1 MKLLTAL
8 KASVADNEPLLSRE
22 AAGFQL
28 GIAGNLEETGR
39 LAANTTLEQ
48 YQEWCKNGGFRAD
61 TGFKYQHFTIAVGG
75 GNTVKALYRA
85 WLEQHAYDINWIEHV
100 RFFFVQESTGEKNW
114 ENASDSLN
122 STFLRP
128 LAAKLVDRYGIKKIN
143 DLLALPYPI
152 MAEDAAEQIIA
163 AMVYRFD
170 LNATAG
176 YLRAGKAQQ
185 AGRSAQQERRRYE
198 TLLREHLGESMAC
211 HLLVTGIGRNGG
223 LGAFTPYSPALAD
236 KQPGVAV
243 LKENDAIRLTLNRG
257 AITNAGCIVAMLA
270 GSRKLMALGRFEMQE
285 SADFEQTVM
294 ETPVRML
301 RESPEIAAKV
311 YLFADDNALHFD
323 EGELHFRE
331 DGQDRTTKA
340 EVRYGT
346 EENGVHIYLLHGFM
360 GLYSYINFLIRLP
373 GAWTVSALH
382 RGSHAKKL
390 PASDI
395 FPYYARALRKGI
407 LQNWKKRRPTA
418 VGHHSIA
425 GVICDHLLVSLVDSE
440 DGPLP
445 EFEQLK
451 REDQKLVQA
460 LRSGGIVA
468 MATWAPSDIVHINH
482 TSRSLIGN
490 WRRGEDLDYSGPRQ
504 IYQQDAQGPLQLI
517 DPHLVLDNQPKRLL
531 RFTLLPTVKQTVHA
545 LNRGVRYL
553 MSRHDLQQSLS
564 TREIPYGLRVV
575 GSRLLRKVS
584 FYGLLKEVSAALH
597 EPLQYQA
604 LHLRA
609 LDILVKYDIPYL
621 AIIHQD
627 DFMVSANRHREEHA
641 YLLQQRM
648 AKEGVKRAADLRTPV
663 GFLELTRAEQQLPVD
678 PLNPHLMLM
687 STSQEGDA
695 LSRQVTAAITEFVNT
710 NVAAASAAGDIER
723 VASVQS
729 WLAARKSSRR
739 TKRRA

>member
-1 MKLLTAL
+1 MKLFNAL
-8 KASVADNEPLLSRE
+8 RGAAADNEPLLSQE

-28 GIAGNLEETGR
+28 GIAGNLEEMGR
-39 LAANTTLEQ
+39 LAANTTLEK
-48 YQEWCKNGGFRAD
+48 YQEWCKNGSFSAD
-61 TGFKYQHFTIAVGG
+61 TGFKYQYFTIAVGG

-85 WLEQHAYDINWIEHV
+85 WLEHLADHINWIEHV
-100 RFFFVQESTGEKNW
+100 RFFFVQESTGESNW
-114 ENASDSLN
+114 ENASDSLSN
-122 STFLRP
+122 TFLRP
-128 LAAKLVDRYGIKKIN
+128 LATKLVERYGIKRVN
-143 DLLALPYPI
+143 EMLALPYPI
-152 MAEDAAEQIIA
+152 MAEDAAEQITA

-170 LNATAG
+170 LDATAS
-176 YLRAGKAQQ
+176 YLRAGKAPQ

-198 TLLREHLGESMAC
+198 ALLREHLGESMAC

-243 LKENDAIRLTLNRG
+243 LKENGAIRVTLNRG
-257 AITNAGCIVAMLA
+257 AIVNAGCIVAMLA

-301 RESPEIAAKV
+301 RESPAICEKV
-311 YLFADDNALHFD
+311 YVFADDNALHFD
-323 EGELHFRE
+323 EGELQYRE
-331 DGQDRTTKA
+331 DGQDISTKA

-346 EENGVHIYLLHGFM
+346 EEDGVHVYLLHGFM

-390 PASDI
+390 PAADI
-395 FPYYARALRKGI
+395 FPHYAKALRKGI
-407 LQNWKKRRPTA
+407 LQNWNKRHPTA

-425 GVICDHLLVSLVDSE
+425 GVICDHLLVSLVGSE
-440 DGPLP
+440 EGPLP

-451 REDQKLVQA
+451 REDQKLIQA

-468 MATWAPSDIVHINH
+468 MATWAPSDIVHINK
-482 TSRSLIGN
+482 TSRSLIGH
-490 WRRGEDLDYSGPRQ
+490 WRRGEDLDYGGPQ
-504 IYQQDAQGPLQLI
+504 QVYQKDEHGQLHLV
-517 DPHLVLDNQPKRLL
+517 DPNLVLDNQPKRLL
-531 RFTLLPTVKQTVHA
+531 KFTLLPTVKQTVNA
-545 LNRGVRYL
+545 LNRGIRYL
-553 MSRHDLQQSLS
+553 MDRHDLQQSLS
-564 TREIPYGLRVV
+564 RREIPYGLRVI
-575 GSRLLRKVS
+575 GGRLLRKVS

-597 EPLQYQA
+597 EPLQYQQ

-609 LDILVKYDIPYL
+609 LDIIVKYDIPYL
-621 AIIHQD
+621 AIIHRD
-627 DFMVSANRHREEHA
+627 DFMVSAQRHREEHD
-641 YLLQQRM
+641 YLMQQRM
-648 AKEGVKRAADLRTPV
+648 AKEGVKRAADLRTPL
-663 GFLELTRAEQQLPVD
+663 GFLELTRAEQKLPVD

-710 NVAAASAAGDIER
+710 NVAAASAAGTVDR
-723 VASVQS
+723 VASVQT
-729 WLAARKSSRR
+729 WLSNRKSSRR
-739 TKRRA
+739 SRKTA